1 MNEKMK
7 KPLEESL
14 RLFLTNEELRFFMS
28 FFTKTEAQDA
38 AGKTDSRV

>member
-14 RLFLTNEELRFFMS
+14 RLFLTNEELRFLEI
-28 FFTKTEAQDA
+28 KNWDDGYGEQVPQ
-38 AGKTDSRV
+38 R